1 MEKSVEKRT
10 SKSNRHFEIYLQY
23 VKMYKVLKLKWT
35 IQRGYTSEIQNIW
48 SDMTRKLNDCG
59 GPIRDVTHWKKVSDN
74 LFSFYLIGI
83 FEISLS
89 KSKNLFIL
97 NFYVN
102 EPN

>member
-10 SKSNRHFEIYLQY
+10 LKSNRHFEIYLEY

-59 GPIRDVTHWKKVSDN
+59 GPVRDVTHWKKVSSN
-74 LFSFYLIGI
+74 HFSFYFIGI

-97 NFYVN
+97 NLISC
-102 EPN
+102 